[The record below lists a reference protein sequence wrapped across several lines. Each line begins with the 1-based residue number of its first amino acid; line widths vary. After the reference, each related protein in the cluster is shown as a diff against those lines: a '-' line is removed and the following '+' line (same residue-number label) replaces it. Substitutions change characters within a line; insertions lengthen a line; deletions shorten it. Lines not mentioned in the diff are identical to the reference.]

1 MSSCLVLLKSSDYV
15 HEKENLHVEPWS
27 ILAAI
32 KITEVTPSDF
42 KDSV

>member
-1 MSSCLVLLKSSDYV
+1 MSSCLVLLKSSDYA

-27 ILAAI
+27 ILDAI
-32 KITEVTPSDF
+32 KITQATPSDY